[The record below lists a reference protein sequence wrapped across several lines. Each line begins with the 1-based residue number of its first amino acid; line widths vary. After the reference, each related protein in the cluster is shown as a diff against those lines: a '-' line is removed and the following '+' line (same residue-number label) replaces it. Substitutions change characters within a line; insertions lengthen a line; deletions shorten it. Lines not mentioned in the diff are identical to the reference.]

1 MPPIR
6 VSTNAPMDMLSQT
19 WNTIFLAGAK
29 RIKKCQLGRI
39 AGYALAVLMIGG
51 LMGCDTLLEVD
62 QPTRVSADVLDDPA
76 QAEAIVQ
83 GAARD
88 FQCFH
93 SVYVSASGLFTD
105 EMYASTSFAE
115 TNNFDTRNISPSFSQ
130 TLDCIGDDNY
140 GIHLTLHRARF
151 TNDDAVRRIQ
161 EFPEDEL
168 SGSKASFL
176 GEPSLFAGY
185 SLVFMGEGY
194 ERGVATEEGP
204 ALSPNELFGEAID
217 RFSSAIDFA
226 SQAGNDQILNAAYV
240 GRARA
245 HLNRGEH
252 SAAIEDAERVPEGF
266 EMNVEYSGASPARH
280 NQVWVE
286 NQRAAFISVEP
297 TYRDLQTLDGQN
309 DPRVNVTDEPGDSP
323 DGLTPYWTADKHN
336 RVDSPIRLASWD
348 EAQLII
354 AEARA
359 FGDAPDLEDAVQR
372 INNVR
377 EEYDLPEFS
386 STNAEEV
393 RQQVVEEQM
402 REFFLEGWR
411 LGQKRRLGL
420 PFKQGVNHKE
430 TFTYG
435 SITAFPLAQAEID
448 ANPNISQ

>member
-1 MPPIR
+1 MG
-6 VSTNAPMDMLSQT
+6 MLSQT
-19 WNTIFLAGAK
+19 WNTIFLVGAK
-29 RIKKCQLGRI
+29 RINNCQLGRI
-39 AGYALAVLMIGG
+39 AGFALAILVMGG
-51 LMGCDTLLEVD
+51 LTGCDTLLEVD
-62 QPTRVSADVLDDPA
+62 QPTRVSADVLNDPA

-105 EMYASTSFAE
+105 EVYASTSFAE
-115 TNNFDTRNISPSFSQ
+115 TNNFDTRNITPSFSQ

-161 EFPEDEL
+161 EFPDEEL
-168 SGSKASFL
+168 AGSKASL
-176 GEPSLFAGY
+176 LSRPSLLAGY
-185 SLVFMGEGY
+185 SLLFMGEGY
-194 ERGVATEEGP
+194 ERGVAEEAGP
-204 ALSPNELFGEAID
+204 ALPPNELFGEAIG
-217 RFSSAIDFA
+217 RFSNAIDFA
-226 SQAGNDQILNAAYV
+226 SQAGNSEILNAGYV

-245 HLNRGEH
+245 HLNRGEY
-252 SAAIEDAERVPEGF
+252 SDAIADAEQVEEGF
-266 EMNVEYSGASPARH
+266 EMSIGYSGAAPARH

-309 DPRVNVTDEPGDSP
+309 DPRVSLTDEPGDSP
-323 DGLTPYWTADKHN
+323 DGLTPYWTADKHD
-336 RVDSPIRLASWD
+336 RADSPIRLASWD

-359 FGDAPDLEDAVQR
+359 FGSNPDLEDAVER

-377 EEYDLPEFS
+377 EEHDLPEFS
-386 STNAEEV
+386 STDSEEV
-393 RQQVVEEQM
+393 RQQVIEEQM

-411 LGQKRRLGL
+411 LGQKRRLDL
-420 PFKQGVNHKE
+420 PFKQGLNHKE

-435 SITAFPLAQAEID
+435 DITAFPLAQAEVD
-448 ANPNISQ
+448 ANPNIDE

>member
-1 MPPIR
+1 
-6 VSTNAPMDMLSQT
+6 MDMLSYT
-19 WNTIFLAGAK
+19 WNSYSAVRVK
-29 RIKKCQLGRI
+29 RHKKTQFRALLGV
-39 AGYALAVLMIGG
+39 ALVALLMGSM
-51 LMGCDTLLEVD
+51 MGCDTLLEVD
-62 QPTRVSADVLDDPA
+62 QPTRVSADVLNDPN

-115 TNNFDTRNISPSFSQ
+115 TNNFDTRNIDPTFSQ

-161 EFPEDEL
+161 EFSDGEL
-168 SGSKASFL
+168 ATSKAAL
-176 GEPSLFAGY
+176 LAQPSLLAGY
-185 SLVFMGEGY
+185 ALLFMGEGY
-194 ERGVATEEGP
+194 ERGVAEEEGP
-204 ALSPNELFGEAID
+204 ALSPNELFAEAIE
-217 RFSSAIDFA
+217 RFNSAIEHA
-226 SQAGNDQILNAAYV
+226 NQSGNSEVLNAAHV

-245 HLNRGEH
+245 HLNRGEGTE
-252 SAAIEDAERVPEGF
+252 AISDAEQVDEGF
-266 EMNVEYSGASPARH
+266 EMNIEYSGASPARN
-280 NQVWVE
+280 NQIWVE
-286 NQRAAFISVEP
+286 NHRAAFISVEP
-297 TYRDLQTLDGQN
+297 TYRDLQTLEGQA
-309 DPRVNVTDEPGDSP
+309 DPRVSVTDEPGDSP
-323 DGLTPYWTADKHN
+323 DGLTPYWTADKHS

-354 AEARA
+354 AEVNA
-359 FGDAPDLEDAVQR
+359 FASNPDLEDAAQR

-377 EEYDLPEFS
+377 EEYGLPEFS
-386 STNAEEV
+386 SANAEEV
-393 RQQVVEEQM
+393 RQEVIEEQM

-420 PFKQGVNHKE
+420 AFKQGLNHKE

-435 SITAFPLAQAEID
+435 DITAFPLAQAEVD
-448 ANPNISQ
+448 ANPNISE